1 MSRKKVSRNA
11 PCPCG
16 SGKKYKHCCYGKD
29 FDFVESDDGTIGR
42 EVEMTEE
49 LRDVTNALME
59 SFELRHG
66 RKPEPTD
73 KLFDGAPPL
82 EHIEHFTVEA
92 MKKTGIDPALIH
104 AYEKTSLLLNEQNER
119 LVSESDVAEWEA
131 AIDEY
136 ESKTGNKAT
145 HRRLTDGDFQGILE
159 HGPD

>member
-1 MSRKKVSRNA
+1 M
-11 PCPCG
+11 
-16 SGKKYKHCCYGKD
+16 
-29 FDFVESDDGTIGR
+29 ESDDGTIGR

-92 MKKTGIDPALIH
+92 MKKTGIDPALIY

-119 LVSESDVAEWEA
+119 FVPESDVAEWEA

-145 HRRLTDGDFQGILE
+145 HRRLTDDDFQGILE